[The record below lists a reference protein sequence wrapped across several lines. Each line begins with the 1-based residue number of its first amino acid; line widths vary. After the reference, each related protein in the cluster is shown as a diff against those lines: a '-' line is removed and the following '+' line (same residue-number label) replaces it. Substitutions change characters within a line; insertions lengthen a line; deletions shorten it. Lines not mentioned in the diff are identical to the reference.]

1 MSGSL
6 HSEIIADSENVFT
19 GKPTDFKLNNFD
31 QQTVELSNLAH
42 LKRRSNSIYSEQ
54 SVVSSLLSVYSAV
67 CHFGG
72 SMT

>member
-31 QQTVELSNLAH
+31 QQILM
-42 LKRRSNSIYSEQ
+42 
-54 SVVSSLLSVYSAV
+54 YSACSELFQNAHMV
-67 CHFGG
+67 EDFSG
-72 SMT
+72 